1 MAAPIDQQLIVAGVD
16 SEKYLGAVGIMF
28 KQRDRLIAQPRDTVN
43 FIGKLNGMSE
53 QDVATCVRDQ
63 AQLDKLAAEKI
74 ATAGYSRPSP
84 CSAQRRRR

>member
-1 MAAPIDQQLIVAGVD
+1 MLARCIAGND
-16 SEKYLGAVGIMF
+16 SKKYLGVVGFMF
-28 KQRDRLIAQPRDTVN
+28 KQQHLLIAQPRDTVN
-43 FIGKLNGMSE
+43 FIGKLNGMNE

-63 AQLDKLAAEKI
+63 AQLDKFAPEKI

>member
-1 MAAPIDQQLIVAGVD
+1 MAAPIDLQLIVAGVD

-28 KQRDRLIAQPRDTVN
+28 KQQDRLIAQPRDTVN
-43 FIGKLNGMSE
+43 FIGKLNGMNE

-63 AQLDKLAAEKI
+63 AQLDKLAPEKI

>member
-1 MAAPIDQQLIVAGVD
+1 MVAPIDLQLIVAGVD

-28 KQRDRLIAQPRDTVN
+28 KQRDRLIAQLRDTVN
-43 FIGKLNGMSE
+43 FIVKLNGMNE

-74 ATAGYSRPSP
+74 ATAGYPRPSP

>member
-1 MAAPIDQQLIVAGVD
+1 MLKQQ
-16 SEKYLGAVGIMF
+16 
-28 KQRDRLIAQPRDTVN
+28 DRLIAQPRDTVN

-74 ATAGYSRPSP
+74 ATAGYSRPFP